1 MSAETQL
8 DRRLAAQPARGSRRW
23 LRLRARVAWR
33 FLTARFSSSLTRRIV
48 VLNLG
53 GLVVLVVGFLLL
65 DQFRADLIEA
75 RIQSLTIQA
84 DIIAAAISASAT
96 GDTDSITIDPDKLL
110 QLAPGES
117 VAPSQSDEDATQFS
131 INPALVGPFL
141 RRLVTPT
148 HTRARIYDS
157 DGRLLLDSRS
167 FSARG
172 AVVRSDLPDA
182 SDRSG
187 FADRV
192 IARLRGIF
200 LTSVA
205 PRADDPWATNGK
217 TMPEVAGALQGKT
230 QSLVRVNDEGETIV
244 SVGVPIQRMMATRGA
259 LQLSTQGGD
268 IDRVIT
274 SARLAQLRFFLVLA
288 VVMLVL
294 SLSLANTIAEP
305 VRRLADAAERVRRGI
320 RSRQQIPDF
329 TARSDEIGHLSRAL
343 RDMTQALYNRLDA
356 IESFAADVAH
366 ELKNPLTSL
375 RSALETLPRVNAGH
389 SRDRLIAVMQHDVR
403 RLDRLISDISDAS
416 RLDAELARDEAGPV
430 DVAALLRAVVAMAED
445 SPRSNGARVELSV
458 PVRRGRNAS
467 ADYFVLGHDSRLA
480 QVVTNLIDN
489 ACSFSEPGGVVRVAL
504 ERASARTEPEGEKP
518 FDRVV
523 ITVDDDGPG
532 IPPHALERIF
542 ERFYTDRPNQGFGQN
557 SGLGLS
563 ISRQIVEAHGGRIWA
578 CNRPAHSAG
587 VRVGRT
593 GTRQSRRAGKARR
606 GRSLCRRTAGV
617 RGMSGAAVAG
627 GAGLHATAVI
637 HGESGVLI
645 LGPSGSGKSALA
657 LALMARAS
665 GAGAF
670 GALIGDD
677 RIYVRKADGRLVA
690 SGAANMAGIIERRMA
705 GLIEVR
711 HERAAIVQL
720 AVELSERRGQWPR
733 MPDDHD
739 GVIVGGVRLPR
750 LALDSGLSV
759 CDQALAVEERLAVL
773 AAENSGRIRISLE
786 HCAAVHK
793 NGRPEISPPA

>member
-8 DRRLAAQPARGSRRW
+8 HRLAAQPARWRLRW

-65 DQFRADLIEA
+65 DQFRADLIQA
-75 RIQSLTIQA
+75 RVQSLTIQA
-84 DIIAAAISASAT
+84 DIIAAAVSASAT

-117 VAPSQSDEDATQFS
+117 VGPTPSDEDATQFS

-141 RRLVTPT
+141 HRLVTPT
-148 HTRARIYDS
+148 RTRARVYDS

-167 FSARG
+167 YSARG
-172 AVVRSDLPDA
+172 AVTRSDLPDA
-182 SDRSG
+182 SERRG
-187 FADRV
+187 FADRIV
-192 IARLRGIF
+192 AYVRSF
-200 LTSVA
+200 FVTSTA
-205 PRADDPWATNGK
+205 PRADDPWATNGR

-230 QSLVRVNDEGETIV
+230 QSLVRVNREGETVV
-244 SVGVPIQRMMATRGA
+244 SVGVPIQHMMATRGA
-259 LQLSTQGGD
+259 LLLSTQGGD

-288 VVMLVL
+288 IVMLVL

-320 RSRQQIPDF
+320 RARQQIPDF

-375 RSALETLPRVNAGH
+375 RSALETLPRVNTDH

-416 RLDAELARDEAGPV
+416 RLDAELARGEAGPV
-430 DVAALLRAVVAMAED
+430 DVAALLHAVVSMAQD
-445 SPRSNGARVELSV
+445 SPRRNGARVQLSI
-458 PVRRGRNAS
+458 PTRRGRNAS
-467 ADYFVLGHDSRLA
+467 VDYFVLGHDSRLA

-489 ACSFSEPGGVVRVAL
+489 ACSFSEPGGLVCVAL
-504 ERASARTEPEGEKP
+504 ERTSARSEPERDQP

-523 ITVDDDGPG
+523 ITVDDEGPG

-542 ERFYTDRPNQGFGQN
+542 ERFYTDRPSQGFGQN

-578 CNRPAHSAG
+578 CNRPAELSG
-587 VRVGRT
+587 VPV
-593 GTRQSRRAGKARR
+593 
-606 GRSLCRRTAGV
+606 
-617 RGMSGAAVAG
+617 
-627 GAGLHATAVI
+627 ATADLDNLDEGI
-637 HGESGVLI
+637 RH
-645 LGPSGSGKSALA
+645 
-657 LALMARAS
+657 
-665 GAGAF
+665 GAGARF
-670 GALIGDD
+670 I
-677 RIYVRKADGRLVA
+677 
-690 SGAANMAGIIERRMA
+690 
-705 GLIEVR
+705 
-711 HERAAIVQL
+711 
-720 AVELSERRGQWPR
+720 VELP
-733 MPDDHD
+733 
-739 GVIVGGVRLPR
+739 
-750 LALDSGLSV
+750 AF
-759 CDQALAVEERLAVL
+759 
-773 AAENSGRIRISLE
+773 AA
-786 HCAAVHK
+786 
-793 NGRPEISPPA
+793 

>member
-8 DRRLAAQPARGSRRW
+8 HRLAAQPARWKLRW
-23 LRLRARVAWR
+23 LRLRARVGWR

-65 DQFRADLIEA
+65 DQFRADLIQA
-75 RIQSLTIQA
+75 RVQSLTIQA

-117 VAPSQSDEDATQFS
+117 VGPTPSDEDATQFS

-141 RRLVTPT
+141 HRLVTPT
-148 HTRARIYDS
+148 RTRARVYDS
-157 DGRLLLDSRS
+157 DGRLLLNSRS
-167 FSARG
+167 YSARG
-172 AVVRSDLPDA
+172 AVTRSDLPDA
-182 SDRSG
+182 SERRG
-187 FADRV
+187 FADRIV
-192 IARLRGIF
+192 AYVRSF
-200 LTSVA
+200 FVTSTA
-205 PRADDPWATNGK
+205 PRADDPWATNGR

-230 QSLVRVNDEGETIV
+230 QSLVRVNREGETVV
-244 SVGVPIQRMMATRGA
+244 SVGVPIQHMMATRGA
-259 LQLSTQGGD
+259 LLLSTQGGD

-288 VVMLVL
+288 IVMLVL

-320 RSRQQIPDF
+320 RARQQIPDF

-375 RSALETLPRVNAGH
+375 RSALETLPRVNTDH

-416 RLDAELARDEAGPV
+416 RLDAELARGEAGPV
-430 DVAALLRAVVAMAED
+430 EVAALLRAVVSMAQD
-445 SPRSNGARVELSV
+445 SPRRNGARVQLSI
-458 PVRRGRNAS
+458 PTRRGRNAS

-489 ACSFSEPGGVVRVAL
+489 ACSFSEPGGLVCVAL
-504 ERASARTEPEGEKP
+504 ERTSARSEPEREQP

-523 ITVDDDGPG
+523 ITVDDEGPG

-542 ERFYTDRPNQGFGQN
+542 ERFYTDRPSQGFGQN

-578 CNRPAHSAG
+578 CNRPA
-587 VRVGRT
+587 
-593 GTRQSRRAGKARR
+593 
-606 GRSLCRRTAGV
+606 
-617 RGMSGAAVAG
+617 
-627 GAGLHATAVI
+627 
-637 HGESGVLI
+637 EPSGVPVATTDRDNLDEGI
-645 LGPSGSGKSALA
+645 
-657 LALMARAS
+657 RH
-665 GAGAF
+665 GAGARF
-670 GALIGDD
+670 
-677 RIYVRKADGRLVA
+677 V
-690 SGAANMAGIIERRMA
+690 
-705 GLIEVR
+705 
-711 HERAAIVQL
+711 
-720 AVELSERRGQWPR
+720 VELP
-733 MPDDHD
+733 
-739 GVIVGGVRLPR
+739 
-750 LALDSGLSV
+750 AF
-759 CDQALAVEERLAVL
+759 
-773 AAENSGRIRISLE
+773 AA
-786 HCAAVHK
+786 
-793 NGRPEISPPA
+793 

>member
-1 MSAETQL
+1 MSAETQVQH
-8 DRRLAAQPARGSRRW
+8 RLSAHAARGRLRW
-23 LRLRARVAWR
+23 LRARARIAWR

-53 GLVVLVVGFLLL
+53 GLFVLVVGFLLL
-65 DQFRADLIEA
+65 DQFRADLIAA
-75 RIQSLTIQA
+75 RVQSLTIQA

-117 VAPSQSDEDATQFS
+117 VAPTPSDEDATQFS

-141 RRLVTPT
+141 HRLVTPT

-182 SDRSG
+182 SERSG
-187 FADRV
+187 FVDRTV
-192 IARLRGIF
+192 ARLRSLF
-200 LTSVA
+200 LTSTA
-205 PRADDPWATNGK
+205 PSAEDPWATNGR
-217 TMPEVAGALQGKT
+217 TMPEVGGALQGKT
-230 QSLVRVNDEGETIV
+230 QSLVRVNHAGETIV
-244 SVGVPIQRMMATRGA
+244 SVGVPIQHMMATRGA
-259 LQLSTQGGD
+259 LLLSTQGGD

-343 RDMTQALYNRLDA
+343 RDMTRALYSRLDA

-416 RLDAELARDEAGPV
+416 RLDAELTRGEAAPV
-430 DVAALLRAVVAMAED
+430 DVAALLRAVVSMAQD
-445 SPRSNGARVELSV
+445 SLRGGVRVELSI
-458 PVRRGRNAS
+458 PIRRGKNAS

-504 ERASARTEPEGEKP
+504 ERTSARIEPEEKP
-518 FDRVV
+518 VDRVV

-542 ERFYTDRPNQGFGQN
+542 ERFYTDRPSQGFGQN

-578 CNRPAHSAG
+578 CNRPDELAG
-587 VRVGRT
+587 VRVGSPE
-593 GTRQSRRAGKARR
+593 GDNSDEITR
-606 GRSLCRRTAGV
+606 
-617 RGMSGAAVAG
+617 
-627 GAGLHATAVI
+627 H
-637 HGESGVLI
+637 
-645 LGPSGSGKSALA
+645 
-657 LALMARAS
+657 
-665 GAGAF
+665 GAGARF
-670 GALIGDD
+670 
-677 RIYVRKADGRLVA
+677 V
-690 SGAANMAGIIERRMA
+690 
-705 GLIEVR
+705 
-711 HERAAIVQL
+711 
-720 AVELSERRGQWPR
+720 VEL
-733 MPDDHD
+733 
-739 GVIVGGVRLPR
+739 
-750 LALDSGLSV
+750 
-759 CDQALAVEERLAVL
+759 
-773 AAENSGRIRISLE
+773 
-786 HCAAVHK
+786 
-793 NGRPEISPPA
+793 PAFSA

>member
-1 MSAETQL
+1 MSAETQVQHPL
-8 DRRLAAQPARGSRRW
+8 SAHAARARLRW
-23 LRLRARVAWR
+23 LRARARVASR

-53 GLVVLVVGFLLL
+53 GLVVLVVGFLLM

-75 RIQSLTIQA
+75 RVQSLTIQA

-117 VAPSQSDEDATQFS
+117 VAPSQSDEDAIQFS

-141 RRLVTPT
+141 HRLVTPT

-182 SDRSG
+182 SERRG
-187 FADRV
+187 LADRIV
-192 IARLRGIF
+192 AHLRGLF
-200 LTSVA
+200 LTSTA
-205 PRADDPWATNGK
+205 PRAEDPWATNGR
-217 TMPEVAGALQGKT
+217 TMPEVGGALQGRT
-230 QSLVRVNDEGETIV
+230 QSLVRVIHEGETIV
-244 SVGVPIQRMMATRGA
+244 SVGVPIQHMMATRGA
-259 LQLSTQGGD
+259 LLLSTQGGD

-288 VVMLVL
+288 IVMLVL

-343 RDMTQALYNRLDA
+343 REMTQALYGRLDA
-356 IESFAADVAH
+356 IETFAADVAH

-375 RSALETLPRVNAGH
+375 RSALETLPRVKSGPA
-389 SRDRLIAVMQHDVR
+389 RDRLVAIMQHDVR

-416 RLDAELARDEAGPV
+416 RLDAELTRGEAGPV
-430 DVAALLRAVVAMAED
+430 DVAALLEAVVSMSLD
-445 SPRSNGARVELSV
+445 SPRSNGARIELSV
-458 PVRRGRNAS
+458 PVRRGRRAS

-489 ACSFSEPGGVVRVAL
+489 ACSFSEPGGVVRVSLA
-504 ERASARTEPEGEKP
+504 RISAGQGGGRSEG
-518 FDRVV
+518 RVV

-563 ISRQIVEAHGGRIWA
+563 ISRQIVEAHGGKIWA
-578 CNRPAHSAG
+578 ANRPAEPAS
-587 VRVGRT
+587 VRVGH
-593 GTRQSRRAGKARR
+593 GHDEPPDEP
-606 GRSLCRRTAGV
+606 V
-617 RGMSGAAVAG
+617 R
-627 GAGLHATAVI
+627 H
-637 HGESGVLI
+637 
-645 LGPSGSGKSALA
+645 
-657 LALMARAS
+657 
-665 GAGAF
+665 GAGARF
-670 GALIGDD
+670 
-677 RIYVRKADGRLVA
+677 V
-690 SGAANMAGIIERRMA
+690 
-705 GLIEVR
+705 
-711 HERAAIVQL
+711 
-720 AVELSERRGQWPR
+720 VEL
-733 MPDDHD
+733 
-739 GVIVGGVRLPR
+739 
-750 LALDSGLSV
+750 
-759 CDQALAVEERLAVL
+759 
-773 AAENSGRIRISLE
+773 
-786 HCAAVHK
+786 
-793 NGRPEISPPA
+793 PAFAP